1 MNMGRRLLSILIV
14 SVVLAGAVIV
24 FQYWSYRARPVIIL
38 ATTTSLYDSGLLDY
52 LNPRFLETSNVEIQV
67 LAKGSGESIE
77 IAKRGDVDIVLV
89 HSRTLEEEFI
99 ASGYGVHRVGV
110 MYNDFIIIGP
120 KADPAQVSGLR
131 DAELAFSKIRETGRL
146 RRSFFVSRA
155 DRSGTHLK
163 ELEIWQSLGLNPSS
177 SIEPWY
183 VEAGS
188 GMGVALRMAN
198 EKQAYILTDRGTW
211 ISFKDQLS
219 NLKILVEGDQVL
231 LNPYAAIPV
240 NPEKHYHRNFKAAV
254 IFVKFL
260 ISDEGQRLIGDF
272 KKGEER
278 LFWPMARDFQMAAQL
293 GFPDQAKE
301 VSWYDMQPFQFRQAA
316 VPVAAALCSR
326 TAHSYVTARSEV
338 EFDGA
343 R

>member
-131 DAELAFSKIRETGRL
+131 DAKLAFSKIRETGRL